1 MTGVDEDEIHAMVV
15 CQLAS
20 EICIHI
26 QENGFNYRVE
36 ETLQI
41 ASKATMSL
49 AIEYRGVLGNSDVS
63 VRFKSMSVWPLQVQ
77 AARFQ
82 PKNGEDVTY
91 TRAMIPRC
99 EIHYKRMQKFVHV

>member
-1 MTGVDEDEIHAMVV
+1 LTGVDEDEIHAMVV

-49 AIEYRGVLGNSDVS
+49 AIEYRGVLGNGL
-63 VRFKSMSVWPLQVQ
+63 FKFRRPGSS
-77 AARFQ
+77 R
-82 PKNGEDVTY
+82 
-91 TRAMIPRC
+91 
-99 EIHYKRMQKFVHV
+99 RMVKM